1 MKNRKMLFVIHGVG
15 YGGAGKM
22 IVYVANAMADFGHE
36 VILFS
41 YDNNKCNYE
50 LNSKV
55 TLVTNIITSKNK
67 YQKALK
73 SINEIRKKIIYY
85 KPDII
90 ISFLS
95 DGNAYSYIAS
105 KLCKIKTPLV
115 VCERGDPNNDN
126 ASFSKIMQLIFK
138 NAEGAVFQT
147 EGAQSYFK
155 NSLGKRSVIIP
166 NPVMKNNVVLEK
178 FKNRRDEI
186 VFPARFTNIQKCQD
200 VMVKAFKSVN
210 RKYPNMKLVFIG
222 DGPDQEKIKNMV
234 IEEKL
239 ERSVDFIGSI
249 DNVLERI
256 KLAKIFAITSDYE
269 GIPNSLIEAMSIG
282 MPVVSTNMSPGG
294 AELLIE
300 NNINGLLAPIGDSK
314 AIAESIGYFIE
325 NPDRA
330 DEIGT
335 KAKEIEN
342 RFSDERIRQLW
353 NNYLDKVVGND

>member
-1 MKNRKMLFVIHGVG
+1 MKSKKMFFVIHGVG

-22 IVYVANAMADFGHE
+22 IVYVANAMANFGHD
-36 VILFS
+36 VTLLS

-50 LNSKV
+50 LDPKV
-55 TLVTNIITSKNK
+55 TLVTNEIIAKNK

-73 SINEIRKKIIYY
+73 SINEIRKKINSY

-95 DGNAYSYIAS
+95 DGNAYSYIAT
-105 KLCKIKTPLV
+105 KLCKMKIPLV

-166 NPVMKNNVVLEK
+166 NPVMKNDVVLDK
-178 FKNRRDEI
+178 FKNRKDEI
-186 VFPARFTNIQKCQD
+186 VFPARFTIIQKRQD
-200 VMVKAFKSVN
+200 VMVKAFKIVKD
-210 RKYPNMKLVFIG
+210 KYPNMKLIFIG
-222 DGPDQEKIKNMV
+222 DGPDQGTIKNMV

-256 KLAKIFAITSDYE
+256 KTAKIFAITSDYE

-294 AELLIE
+294 AELLIDS
-300 NNINGLLAPIGDSK
+300 NINGLLVPIGDYE
-314 AIAESIGYFIE
+314 AVAESIMYYIE
-325 NPDRA
+325 NPDKA

-335 KAKEIEN
+335 KAKDIQY
-342 RFSDERIRQLW
+342 RFSDERIRQMW
-353 NNYLDKVVGND
+353 NNYLEKVVSND